1 MFNYYYLINY
11 KMNYDEK
18 CQLLIV
24 GDSYVGK
31 TSILSRYA
39 NGTFNENYLSTL
51 GLDSYSKDETIN
63 GKTIRVNVWDT
74 AGQERYKALTKGFFR
89 NAQGIMV
96 VFDVTNQ
103 ETFENVKFWIESI
116 KTNIGSEIEK
126 TPIIIIGN
134 KIDSEREF
142 EKDVAV
148 KFCKEANYP
157 YYETSA
163 KTGENID
170 STIIDLVKLV
180 LNCNSDNKNNN
191 NENIKIKA
199 EEHKNNKKS
208 GCSC

>member
-1 MFNYYYLINY
+1 
-11 KMNYDEK
+11 MNYDEK

-103 ETFENVKFWIESI
+103 ETFENVKYWIESI

>member
-1 MFNYYYLINY
+1 
-11 KMNYDEK
+11 MNYDEK

-31 TSILSRYA
+31 TSILSRYS

>member
-1 MFNYYYLINY
+1 
-11 KMNYDEK
+11 MNYDEK

>member
-1 MFNYYYLINY
+1 
-11 KMNYDEK
+11 MNYDEK

-126 TPIIIIGN
+126 TPII
-134 KIDSEREF
+134 
-142 EKDVAV
+142 
-148 KFCKEANYP
+148 Y
-157 YYETSA
+157 
-163 KTGENID
+163 
-170 STIIDLVKLV
+170 
-180 LNCNSDNKNNN
+180 NNW
-191 NENIKIKA
+191 
-199 EEHKNNKKS
+199 
-208 GCSC
+208 

>member
-1 MFNYYYLINY
+1 
-11 KMNYDEK
+11 MNYDEK

-31 TSILSRYA
+31 TSILSRFA